1 MKCEICGTE
10 IPEGSLYCPK
20 CGKDVHIVPD
30 FKEFAERKAEDTV
43 RNLLNDLDGEEAD
56 FGRSPEGAN
65 DERPVR
71 KSEGFTEE
79 KQSKYGWT
87 RFARLA
93 ASIMILASVSLGF
106 INMSGRT
113 DFLLESAREAAIN
126 GDSAQ
131 AKAILEGIEAKDA
144 ADVEALLYL
153 AKLYK
158 EDGEMIKYE
167 NLLLSVIGMSF
178 ATSEQNAESY
188 EKLLTIYENAGD
200 YVSMADILLG
210 CNNVEVKEKYIDYC
224 IMTPEFNLDSGYY
237 GTDQLFKITIPGRGR
252 IFYTLDGRDPDL
264 YSSEYSVPLLLTK
277 GEYDFKVCV
286 LNPYGIW
293 SAVTERKI
301 VIESE
306 ELYEAIEP
314 YDDKKEEEHV
324 ILDYGF
330 GIYTV
335 DGIPCIIGESGEFV
349 TVGKNIDG
357 IPYVETPEGELI
369 PLVMPDTTDRADEGA
384 SDNQVPDGSRETAAG
399 DEDAENISAENTET
413 ENT

>member
-10 IPEGSLYCPK
+10 IPEGTLYCPK
-20 CGKDVHIVPD
+20 CGKDIHIVPD

-71 KSEGFTEE
+71 KKEGFTEE

-87 RFARLA
+87 RFALLA

-113 DFLLESAREAAIN
+113 DFLLESAREAAIS

-144 ADVEALLYL
+144 ADVDALLYL

-252 IFYTLDGRDPDL
+252 IFYTLDGTDPDL

-277 GEYDFKVCV
+277 GEYDFRVCV

-293 SAVTERKI
+293 SAVTECSI

-314 YDDKKEEEHV
+314 YGDRKEEEHE
-324 ILDYGF
+324 IIDYGF
-330 GIYTV
+330 GVYTV
-335 DGIPCIIGESGEFV
+335 DGIPCVVGETGEFV

-357 IPYVETPEGELI
+357 IPYVETPKGELI
-369 PLVMPDTTDRADEGA
+369 PLIMPDTTLQAEGEA
-384 SDNQVPDGSRETAAG
+384 VTPEEGEVMLEESGISEEAESTLTQNTDTDNT
-399 DEDAENISAENTET
+399 
-413 ENT
+413 

>member
-10 IPEGSLYCPK
+10 IPEGTLYCPK

-71 KSEGFTEE
+71 KKEGFTEE

-87 RFARLA
+87 RFALLA

-113 DFLLESAREAAIN
+113 DFLLESAREAAIS

-144 ADVEALLYL
+144 ADVDALLYL

-252 IFYTLDGRDPDL
+252 IFYTLDGTDPDL

-277 GEYDFKVCV
+277 GEYDFRVCV

-293 SAVTERKI
+293 SAVTECSI

-314 YDDKKEEEHV
+314 YGDRKEEEHE
-324 ILDYGF
+324 IIDYGF
-330 GIYTV
+330 GVYTV
-335 DGIPCIIGESGEFV
+335 DGIPCVVGETGEFV

-369 PLVMPDTTDRADEGA
+369 PLIMPDTTLQAEGEA
-384 SDNQVPDGSRETAAG
+384 VTPEEGEVMLEESGISE
-399 DEDAENISAENTET
+399 EAESTLT
-413 ENT
+413 ENTDTDNT

>member
-10 IPEGSLYCPK
+10 IPEGTLYCPR

-71 KSEGFTEE
+71 KKEVPTEE

-87 RFARLA
+87 RFALLA

-113 DFLLESAREAAIN
+113 DFLLESAREAAIS

-131 AKAILEGIEAKDA
+131 AKAILEGIEAKDSS
-144 ADVEALLYL
+144 DVEALLYL

-224 IMTPEFNLDSGYY
+224 IMTPEFNLGSGYY

-252 IFYTLDGRDPDL
+252 IFYTLDGSDPDL

-277 GEYDFKVCV
+277 GEYNFRVCV

-293 SAVTERKI
+293 SAVCERNI

-314 YDDKKEEEHV
+314 YGEKKEEEHE
-324 ILDYGF
+324 IIDYGF

-335 DGIPCIIGESGEFV
+335 DGIPCVVGESGEFV
-349 TVGKNIDG
+349 TVGQNIDG
-357 IPYVETPEGELI
+357 IPYVATPEGDMI
-369 PLVMPDTTDRADEGA
+369 PLVLPDASLQSEGDAATGEGEGLQEETDITENAD
-384 SDNQVPDGSRETAAG
+384 TAL
-399 DEDAENISAENTET
+399 T
-413 ENT
+413 ENTDTDNT

>member
-10 IPEGSLYCPK
+10 IPEGTLYCPK

-71 KSEGFTEE
+71 KKEGFTEE

-87 RFARLA
+87 RFALLA

-113 DFLLESAREAAIN
+113 DFLLESAREAAIS

-144 ADVEALLYL
+144 ADVDALLYL

-252 IFYTLDGRDPDL
+252 IFYTLDGTDPDL

-277 GEYDFKVCV
+277 GEYDFRVCV

-293 SAVTERKI
+293 SAVTECSI

-314 YDDKKEEEHV
+314 YGDRKEEEHE
-324 ILDYGF
+324 IIDYGF
-330 GIYTV
+330 GVYTV
-335 DGIPCIIGESGEFV
+335 DGIPCVVGETGEFV

-369 PLVMPDTTDRADEGA
+369 PLIMPDTTLQAEGEAVTPEEGEVMQEESGISEEAD
-384 SDNQVPDGSRETAAG
+384 STL
-399 DEDAENISAENTET
+399 T
-413 ENT
+413 ENTDTDNT

>member
-10 IPEGSLYCPK
+10 IPEGTLYCPK

-43 RNLLNDLDGEEAD
+43 KNLLNDLDGDEAD

-71 KSEGFTEE
+71 KRKEGSTNE
-79 KQSKYGWT
+79 KPKYGWT
-87 RFARLA
+87 RFALLA

-113 DFLLESAREAAIN
+113 DFLLESAKEAAIN

-131 AKAILEGIEAKDA
+131 AKAILEGIDAKDSS
-144 ADVEALLYL
+144 DVEALLYL

-158 EDGEMIKYE
+158 EDGEMVKYE

-188 EKLLTIYENAGD
+188 EKLLAIYENAGD

-224 IMTPEFNLDSGYY
+224 IMTPEFNLGSGYY
-237 GTDQLFKITIPGRGR
+237 GTDQLFKMTIPGRGR
-252 IFYTLDGRDPDL
+252 IFYTLDGSDPDL
-264 YSSEYSVPLLLTK
+264 YSSEYTMPLLLTK
-277 GEYDFKVCV
+277 GEYDFRVCV

-293 SAVTERKI
+293 SAVTECNI

-314 YDDKKEEEHV
+314 YHDKKEEEQI
-324 ILDYGF
+324 ILDYGY

-335 DGIPCIIGESGEFV
+335 NGIPCIINEVGDFV

-357 IPYVETPEGELI
+357 TPYVETPTGELL
-369 PLVMPDTTDRADEGA
+369 PLVMPDPGLTDEGE
-384 SDNQVPDGSRETAAG
+384 NVLPDGEVESQEAMIT
-399 DEDAENISAENTET
+399 EDNAAENTLT
-413 ENT
+413 GVDG

>member
-10 IPEGSLYCPK
+10 IPEGTLYCPK

-43 RNLLNDLDGEEAD
+43 KNLLNDLDGDEAD

-71 KSEGFTEE
+71 KKQGFTEE
-79 KQSKYGWT
+79 KPKYGWT
-87 RFARLA
+87 RFALLA

-113 DFLLESAREAAIN
+113 DFLLESAKEAAIN

-131 AKAILEGIEAKDA
+131 AKAILEGIDAKDSS
-144 ADVEALLYL
+144 DVEALMYL

-158 EDGEMIKYE
+158 EDGEMVKYE

-188 EKLLTIYENAGD
+188 EKLLAIYENAGD

-224 IMTPEFNLDSGYY
+224 IMTPEFNLGSGYY
-237 GTDQLFKITIPGRGR
+237 GTDQLFKMTIPGRGR
-252 IFYTLDGRDPDL
+252 IFYTLDGSDPDL
-264 YSSEYSVPLLLTK
+264 YSSEYTMPLLLTK
-277 GEYDFKVCV
+277 GEYDFRVCV

-293 SAVTERKI
+293 SAVTECNI

-314 YDDKKEEEHV
+314 YGDKKEEEHI
-324 ILDYGF
+324 ILDYGY

-335 DGIPCIIGESGEFV
+335 NGIPCIINEAGDFV

-357 IPYVETPEGELI
+357 IPYIETPAGELL
-369 PLVMPDTTDRADEGA
+369 PLVMPDTGLAGEGETA
-384 SDNQVPDGSRETAAG
+384 LPDGDAG
-399 DEDAENISAENTET
+399 TQEEAVITDENAAENTLTGIEG
-413 ENT
+413 